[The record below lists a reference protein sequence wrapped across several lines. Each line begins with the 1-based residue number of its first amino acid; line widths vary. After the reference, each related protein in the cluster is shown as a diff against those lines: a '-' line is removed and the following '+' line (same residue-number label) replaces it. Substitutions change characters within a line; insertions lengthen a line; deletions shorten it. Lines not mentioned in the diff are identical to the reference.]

1 MKVHMLDAA
10 LKFEDGTNRR
20 RLIKINLRGHIDG
33 MAALSDAICMRHN
46 YYEEM
51 AAQLSNER

>member
-1 MKVHMLDAA
+1 
-10 LKFEDGTNRR
+10 
-20 RLIKINLRGHIDG
+20 

-51 AAQLSNER
+51 AGQLANAR

>member
-1 MKVHMLDAA
+1 MTLQA
-10 LKFEDGTNRR
+10 LITW
-20 RLIKINLRGHIDG
+20 LIKINARSHIDG

>member
-1 MKVHMLDAA
+1 
-10 LKFEDGTNRR
+10 
-20 RLIKINLRGHIDG
+20 

-51 AAQLSNER
+51 AAQLGNER

>member
-1 MKVHMLDAA
+1 MSAKQ
-10 LKFEDGTNRR
+10 
-20 RLIKINLRGHIDG
+20 HIDG

-51 AAQLSNER
+51 AGQLSNAR